1 VSAGLVAARTV
12 ALEDLDFTRVVRSGD
27 TVLWSP
33 GAAEPV
39 PLVER
44 LLEQRHRIGPFTV
57 LLAGAGYTDLARP
70 EHADTVRFLAPG
82 AVGSSRLLCD
92 SGAAEVLPVHLS
104 EIARLVASGAL
115 PIHVVIAQLAL
126 NDRGEPSHGVASSI
140 VGAAARRA
148 RTVVAELNGCAPWTH
163 SRHPPGPVDLAVRT
177 SRPLVEVAQRPPSAT
192 DELIAARVVA
202 LIGERATVQLGIGG
216 VPTAVA
222 RHLTARRGL
231 TVHTGVI
238 GDAAVDLL
246 GSGAVTEVVTGALVG
261 TRRLFAYAHDEP
273 RLRVEPVSHTHDHA
287 VLRGLRAFTA
297 VNSAVEVDLTGQVGA
312 EVAGGVYV
320 GTVGGQVDF
329 VRGALASD
337 GGRSV
342 MALPARSRSGRPRIV
357 PVVESG
363 VVTTGRADADVV
375 VTEYGVAHLR
385 GRSIPERV
393 RSMVAIA
400 HPDDREALIRRA
412 HDGVVG
418 NITRRNP

>member
-1 VSAGLVAARTV
+1 VSAGLVTARTV
-12 ALEDLDFTRVVRSGD
+12 ALEDLDFTRVVRPGD

-39 PLVER
+39 AVVER
-44 LLEQRHRIGPFTV
+44 LLAQRHRIGPFTV

-70 EHADTVRFLAPG
+70 EHADTVRFLTGG

-92 SGAAEVLPVHLS
+92 SGTAEVLPVHLS
-104 EIARLVASGAL
+104 ELARLVASGTL
-115 PIHVVIAQLAL
+115 PVDVVIAQLTV
-126 NDRGEPSHGVASSI
+126 NERGEPSHGVASSF
-140 VGAAARRA
+140 VGAAARQA
-148 RTVVAELNGCAPWTH
+148 RTVVAELNGGAPWTH
-163 SRHPPGPVDLAVRT
+163 SRHPPGRVDLAVRT
-177 SRPLVEVAQRPPSAT
+177 SRPLVEVAQRPPSPT
-192 DELIAARVVA
+192 DELIAAGVVE
-202 LIGERATVQLGIGG
+202 LIGDHATVQLGIGG

-238 GDAAVDLL
+238 GDAAADLL
-246 GSGAVTEVVTGALVG
+246 DSGAVTEVVTGALVG
-261 TRRLFAYAHDEP
+261 TRRLFAFAHDEP

-287 VLRGLRAFTA
+287 VLRGLPAFTA

-342 MALPARSRSGRPRIV
+342 IALPARARFGRPRIV

-363 VVTTGRADADVV
+363 VVTTGRAEADVV

-393 RSMVAIA
+393 RSMVALA
-400 HPDDREALIRRA
+400 HPDDREALRRGA
-412 HDGVVG
+412 DRVVG
-418 NITRRNP
+418 HIEERNP